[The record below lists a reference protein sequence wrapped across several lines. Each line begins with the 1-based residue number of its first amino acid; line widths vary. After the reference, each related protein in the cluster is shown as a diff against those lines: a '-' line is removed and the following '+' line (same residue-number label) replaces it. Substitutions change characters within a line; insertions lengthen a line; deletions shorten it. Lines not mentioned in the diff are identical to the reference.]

1 MVQPP
6 VSRRPQIGQPAS
18 IRGFL
23 AQDIVVSTALD
34 PFLSIKALASTQA

>member
-1 MVQPP
+1 MHDATRFP
-6 VSRRPQIGQPAS
+6 SRHKPR
-18 IRGFL
+18 FL